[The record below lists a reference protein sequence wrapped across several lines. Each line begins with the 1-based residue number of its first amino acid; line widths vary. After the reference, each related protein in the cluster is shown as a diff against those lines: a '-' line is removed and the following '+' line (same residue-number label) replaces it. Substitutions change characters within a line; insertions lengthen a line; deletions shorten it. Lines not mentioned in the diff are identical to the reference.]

1 MIIQTAFNPMP
12 ASAPEPRGM
21 ASGETK
27 MVVAKPAPPSA
38 DPPPAEKPA
47 AAPSAPELAAAVDS
61 INRSLEPESRNL
73 KFSIDDHT
81 DRVIV
86 KVVDKETGETLRQIP
101 PEEVLAIAESI
112 KDYQKGLILSQ
123 KA

>member
-1 MIIQTAFNPMP
+1 MIIQTAFNPVP
-12 ASAPEPRGM
+12 ASASEPRGM

-27 MVVAKPAPPSA
+27 MVVAKPAPPPA

-47 AAPSAPELAAAVDS
+47 TPSAQELAAAVDS

-86 KVVDKETGETLRQIP
+86 KVVDKETGETVRQIP

>member
-1 MIIQTAFNPMP
+1 MIIQTAFNPVP

-27 MVVAKPAPPSA
+27 MVVAKPAPPPA
-38 DPPPAEKPA
+38 DPQPAEKPV
-47 AAPSAPELAAAVDS
+47 APSAPELAAAVDS

-101 PEEVLAIAESI
+101 PEEVLAIAEAI